1 MASIFTKIINGE
13 IPCYKIA
20 EDENYFA
27 FLDIF
32 PLAKGHTL
40 VVPKKEIA
48 DREETK
54 QRLAKME
61 EEMQEIKTLLKEIAM
76 IRKTEWQ

>member
-1 MASIFTKIINGE
+1 MSYVKV
-13 IPCYKIA
+13 
-20 EDENYFA
+20 ENQKHLVRDTSSGAILNTDRTGLQEYYRRKE
-27 FLDIF
+27 
-32 PLAKGHTL
+32 LA
-40 VVPKKEIA
+40 KKEIM

-76 IRKTEWQ
+76 IRKSEWQ

>member
-1 MASIFTKIINGE
+1 MSLVKV
-13 IPCYKIA
+13 
-20 EDENYFA
+20 ENQKHLVRDTTSGAILNTDKSGLQEYYRRKE
-27 FLDIF
+27 
-32 PLAKGHTL
+32 LA
-40 VVPKKEIA
+40 KKEIA

-76 IRKTEWQ
+76 IRKTECQ

>member
-1 MASIFTKIINGE
+1 MSLVKVEKHQSLVRDTSSGAILNTDRNGLQE
-13 IPCYKIA
+13 YYRRK
-20 EDENYFA
+20 E
-27 FLDIF
+27 
-32 PLAKGHTL
+32 LA
-40 VVPKKEIA
+40 KKEIA

>member
-1 MASIFTKIINGE
+1 MSYVKV
-13 IPCYKIA
+13 
-20 EDENYFA
+20 ENQNHLVRDTSSGAILNTDRTGLQEYYRRKE
-27 FLDIF
+27 
-32 PLAKGHTL
+32 LA
-40 VVPKKEIA
+40 KKEIA

>member
-1 MASIFTKIINGE
+1 MSLVKVENHQSLVRDTSSGAILNTDRNGLQE
-13 IPCYKIA
+13 YYRRK
-20 EDENYFA
+20 ES
-27 FLDIF
+27 
-32 PLAKGHTL
+32 
-40 VVPKKEIA
+40 VKKEIA

>member
-1 MASIFTKIINGE
+1 MKLV
-13 IPCYKIA
+13 KV
-20 EDENYFA
+20 ENQQHLVRDTSSGAILNTDRTGLQEYYRRKE
-27 FLDIF
+27 
-32 PLAKGHTL
+32 LA
-40 VVPKKEIA
+40 KKEIM